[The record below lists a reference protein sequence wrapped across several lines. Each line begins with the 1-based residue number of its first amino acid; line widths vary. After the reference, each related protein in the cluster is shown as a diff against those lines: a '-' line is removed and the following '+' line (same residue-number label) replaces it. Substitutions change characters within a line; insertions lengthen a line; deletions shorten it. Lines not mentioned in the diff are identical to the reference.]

1 MIPLIF
7 LAAFL
12 QIMCGIA
19 AVVAALVNIPLLA
32 IYAYVLMI
40 LSAVGVNVSS
50 ALAVDLYPTNLR
62 QYC

>member
-1 MIPLIF
+1 MKQLIS

-50 ALAVDLYPTNLR
+50 AFAVDLYPTNLR